1 MRILVIEDEH
11 KINRT
16 VCQALREESYAVDAA
31 FDGEVGEEMA
41 TVNTYDLIVLDLM
54 LPKKNGI
61 ALCRGLREQG
71 ITTPI
76 LMLTARDSLED
87 RVQGLDSGADD
98 YVVKPFF
105 MDELLA
111 RARALLRRDMPVKS
125 TKMQLADLT
134 VDTSAHRVWRNST
147 AIDLTSKEYAMLEYF
162 VRNPNQV
169 LTRTMISEHVWDDE
183 FDSLSNIID
192 VYIRRLRRKLDEG
205 FQPRLLHTI
214 RGSGYMLGILPE
226 DDQAAQAATET

>member
-1 MRILVIEDEH
+1 MRVLVIEDEH

-16 VCQALREESYAVDAA
+16 VCQALREEAYAVDAA
-31 FDGEVGEEMA
+31 FDGEQGEEMA
-41 TVNTYDLIVLDLM
+41 LVNTYDLIVLDLM
-54 LPKKNGI
+54 LPKKSGL
-61 ALCRGLREQG
+61 ALCKGLREQG
-71 ITTPI
+71 STTPI

-111 RARALLRRDMPVKS
+111 RVRALLRRDTSVKTS
-125 TKMQLADLT
+125 KLQLADLL
-134 VDTSAHRVWRNST
+134 VDTSSHRVTRAGNT
-147 AIDLTSKEYAMLEYF
+147 IEMTSKEYAMLEYF
-162 VRNPNQV
+162 IRNPDQV

-192 VYIRRLRRKLDEG
+192 VYIRRLRRKIDEG
-205 FQPRLLHTI
+205 YQPRLLHTI
-214 RGSGYMLGILPE
+214 RGSGYLLGILPDE
-226 DDQAAQAATET
+226 EETSS